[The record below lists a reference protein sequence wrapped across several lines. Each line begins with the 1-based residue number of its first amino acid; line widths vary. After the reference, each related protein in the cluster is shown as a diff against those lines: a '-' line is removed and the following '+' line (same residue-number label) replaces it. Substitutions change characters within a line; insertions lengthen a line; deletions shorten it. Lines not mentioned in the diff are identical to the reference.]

1 MAVKRQDEP
10 ELVTFVE
17 EPKTGKISMPG
28 VEADYVEEAE
38 PQDWYSYLR
47 VNLKDLEDGDEY
59 TGKPLLTNVETV
71 TFDNDGEEQIRH
83 RCRLILVDD
92 EMEEY
97 LQININ
103 LKKSGEI
110 QENVHKQSS
119 LFALIGSLRE
129 CGGDKD
135 WFKKNNRIRKV
146 DLQDWI
152 DYLDTVPSMTI
163 RVYEKAGSNFVY
175 NSFKVIGLT
184 QEQ

>member
-71 TFDNDGEEQIRH
+71 TFDNDGEEQLKH
-83 RCRLILVDD
+83 RCRLILIDD

-103 LKKSGEI
+103 LKKNDII

-129 CGGDKD
+129 CGGDKTF
-135 WFKKNNRIRKV
+135 FKKNNRIKKV
-146 DLQDWI
+146 NLQEWM
-152 DYLDTVPSMTI
+152 DYIDTVPSMTI
-163 RVYEKAGSNFVY
+163 RVFEKAGSTFTY
-175 NSFKVIGLT
+175 NSFKVIEVQT
-184 QEQ
+184 E